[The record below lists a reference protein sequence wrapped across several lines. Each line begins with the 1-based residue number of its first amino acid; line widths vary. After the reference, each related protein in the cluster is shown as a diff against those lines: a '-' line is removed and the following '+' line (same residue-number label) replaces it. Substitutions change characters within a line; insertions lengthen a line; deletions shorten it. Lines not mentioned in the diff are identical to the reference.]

1 MCSRYPE
8 YMVQTNLL
16 QMNKFIRK
24 ISAALFR
31 VICLYILASN
41 YAAAQTTIGF
51 SIANA
56 TVTEKDTFSIA
67 IRADSL
73 LTGKNVYAFRFGLS
87 FNADYL
93 EFLSID
99 AAGPVLASWGL
110 PSFNNQAT
118 GRILIAGA
126 GTSPLSGSGDMLY
139 LKFRAIR
146 GGATYVQNIAS
157 ESYLNEGSPGM
168 ALKSGYIQCTAL
180 SYPDIY
186 PDNYTLYVGEE
197 LQMNV
202 SGGTAP
208 YVYYTTDT
216 SIAVITNLSKVKA
229 KRPGLSKVY
238 VVDAAGEA
246 SYTSGVI
253 DVRAIKLS
261 IVRSSA
267 WPDETFFVPVKI
279 EIAPGTRVF
288 SGSFELGFGGNIEGI
303 KESVIQG
310 DFPVS
315 VQNNASSGLIRVSF
329 ASGSGFTGS
338 GILCYIGFRSLNSG
352 MHNISI
358 ANALFNESLLAL
370 TYNEYAEIYSLP
382 TLSISPDGGS
392 MMWGLTQKITVS
404 NGTPPYTFES
414 TDNEIATIDALGNL
428 YGNSGGKVKV
438 KVTDSHGATQTS
450 NEFLIYHNQISVK
463 NTDGILDNDTRVPIT
478 TTLLPPGKAVYS
490 FEGSLSF
497 NTAYLE
503 FIRIE
508 PGIPGMIVESV
519 NSEGSLNIVGA
530 SATGINNGPVCYL
543 IFRIQNTLGLDQQTN
558 ITLSNFTANESDIY
572 STLSGG
578 MVKRV
583 SQVSYR
589 PVAVAGANI
598 RANEGETVTLDG
610 SASFDD
616 DNDPLTY
623 SWRSPEGI
631 RLNDST
637 LIKPQFVAPL
647 VNVNTNYVFTLI
659 VNDGESDSDPSG
671 VIVTVLQINAPPVAN
686 AGPDKSITEG
696 STVTLDGGSSY
707 DPDGEAV
714 SFQWTSVDGV
724 VLFDPKSVAPTFIAP
739 QVSSDTKY
747 RFKLIVGDGVAFSE
761 PDSVSITVLQVNKKP
776 MAFAGGDQT
785 VSEGAMVYLDGSLSS
800 DPDGNTIT
808 FLWTAPA
815 NVILSSRTIPKPTFT
830 APPVHLDSTLTISL
844 VVNDGSL
851 DSETDNLL
859 ITVKNVD
866 ILSHESQI
874 TKVELPSADSVKIN
888 QAAHQVILYLPYG
901 ADIRA
906 LSPIFTI
913 SDKALISPGSGTTH
927 NFTSPV
933 PYTVTAEDG
942 TTITAYQVLVYVPD
956 LSLRRILNAGWN
968 WISLGVDLP
977 NTNLSSVFTG
987 LSLVDL
993 DYVKSTRSSS
1003 VYYTGTGWFGDM
1015 ASIPGN
1021 ELVKFKKATSQTFT
1035 LTGKEINPT
1044 LSYIPVTA
1052 GWNWIGYLLK
1062 ENSTLGSSF
1071 DEATL
1076 PSGDLLIK
1084 SKEASAVYYPASG
1097 WTGDLDSLRVLNGYM
1112 LKASSN
1118 SNLSYNAGGVKQ
1130 KGHQVPAALFH
1141 REDLYRIYDVQPSDF
1156 EYSANLIGEIVNEN
1170 GENITQKGDLLVAY
1184 MDGESRGVTEA
1195 CYIPDLDRYLF
1206 IITIF
1211 SNSTGKCTFKV
1222 KSPENESSSTLAEY
1236 FVFDSDEVF
1245 GDPFKPVQLHLLQSD
1260 IIRKENR
1267 PVEVYPNP
1275 VSDQLTINSE
1285 SEITRV
1291 SIYNSSGIC
1300 IRILTDVSV
1309 NKQPVNTKDL
1319 ASGFYILRIE
1329 TKTGMEII
1337 KLIKSTD

>member
-1 MCSRYPE
+1 
-8 YMVQTNLL
+8 
-16 QMNKFIRK
+16 MNRSIRK
-24 ISAALFR
+24 ISAALFP

-67 IRADSL
+67 LRADSL
-73 LTGKNVYAFRFGLS
+73 LTGKNIFAFRFGLS

-93 EFLSID
+93 EFISID
-99 AAGPVLASWGL
+99 LAGTILASWGL
-110 PSFNNQAT
+110 PSFNNQAA

-126 GTSPLSGSGDMLY
+126 GTTPLSGSGDMLY

-146 GGATYVQNIAS
+146 GGATYVQNIVS
-157 ESYLNEGSPGM
+157 ESYLNEGSPGIT
-168 ALKSGYIQCTAL
+168 LKSGYIQCTAL
-180 SYPDIY
+180 SYPNIY
-186 PDNYTLYVGEE
+186 PDSYTLYVGEE

-208 YVYYTTDT
+208 YIYYTTDT

-246 SYTSGVI
+246 SYTSGFI

-261 IVRSSA
+261 IVRTSA
-267 WPDETFFVPVKI
+267 WPDETFFIPVRI
-279 EIAPGTRVF
+279 EIAPGTSVF

-315 VQNNASSGLIRVSF
+315 VQNNASSNLVRVSF

-338 GILCYIGFRSLNSG
+338 GILCYVGFRAINSG
-352 MHNISI
+352 MQNISI
-358 ANALFNESLLAL
+358 GNALFNESLSAL
-370 TYNEYAEIYSLP
+370 TYNEYAEIYNLP

-392 MMWGLTQKITVS
+392 MMWGSTQKITVT
-404 NGTPPYTFES
+404 NGTTPYTFETS
-414 TDNEIATIDALGNL
+414 DTEIATIDALGNL
-428 YGNSGGKVKV
+428 YGKSGGKVKV
-438 KVTDSHGATQTS
+438 KVTDSHGATETS
-450 NEFLIYHNQISVK
+450 NDFLIYHNQFSVK

-478 TTLLPPGKAVYS
+478 TTSLPPGKAVYS
-490 FEGSLSF
+490 FEGTLSF
-497 NTAYLE
+497 NTEYLE
-503 FIRIE
+503 YIRIE

-519 NSEGSLNIVGA
+519 NSDGSLNIVGA
-530 SATGINNGPVCYL
+530 SPTGINTGPVCYL

-558 ITLSNFTANESDIY
+558 VTLTNFVANESDIY
-572 STLSGG
+572 STLSSG

-583 SQVSYR
+583 AQVSYR
-589 PVAVAGANI
+589 PVAVAGGNI
-598 RANEGETVTLDG
+598 RVNEGETATLDG

-637 LIKPQFVAPL
+637 LIKPQFIAPL
-647 VNVNTNYVFTLI
+647 VNVNTNYVFTL
-659 VNDGESDSDPSG
+659 VVYDGESDSDPSS
-671 VIVTVLQINAPPVAN
+671 VTVTILQINTAPAAN
-686 AGPDKSITEG
+686 AGPDRSIIEG
-696 STVTLDGGSSY
+696 STVSLDGASSY
-707 DPDGEAV
+707 DPDGEAI

-724 VLFDPKSVAPTFIAP
+724 VLFDPKSAAPTFIAP
-739 QVSSDTKY
+739 QVNSDTKY

-761 PDSVSITVLQVNKKP
+761 PDTISITVLQVNKKP
-776 MAFAGGDQT
+776 IAFAGGDQT
-785 VSEGAMVYLDGSLSS
+785 VSEGAIVSLDGSLSS

-808 FLWTAPA
+808 HLWTAPVT
-815 NVILSSRTIPKPTFT
+815 VILSSRTIPKPTFT

-851 DSETDNLL
+851 DSEADNVL
-859 ITVKNVD
+859 IRVQNVD

-874 TKVELPSADSVKIN
+874 TKVELLIADSIKID
-888 QAAHQVILYLPYG
+888 QSAQQVILYMPYG

-906 LSPIFTI
+906 LSPTFTI
-913 SDKALISPGSGTTH
+913 SDKATISPWSGTTN
-927 NFTSPV
+927 NFVSPV

-942 TTITAYQVLVYVPD
+942 TTITTYQVLVYVPD

-977 NTNLSSVFTG
+977 NTNPANIFSG

-1003 VYYTGTGWFGDM
+1003 VYYSGTGWFGDLV
-1015 ASIPGN
+1015 SIPGN
-1021 ELVKFKKATSQTFT
+1021 ELVKFKKANSQTFT

-1044 LSYIPVTA
+1044 LSQIPVTT

-1062 ENSTLGSSF
+1062 ENSNLGSSF
-1071 DEATL
+1071 DETTL

-1097 WTGDLDSLRVLNGYM
+1097 WIGDLDSLRVLNGYM

-1118 SNLSYNAGGVKQ
+1118 SSLVYDVRGVEQ
-1130 KGHQVPAALFH
+1130 KGHQDPAALFH
-1141 REDLYRIYDVQPSDF
+1141 RESLYRIYNIQPFDF

-1206 IITIF
+1206 ILTIF
-1211 SNSTGKCTFKV
+1211 SNSTGKCTFQI
-1222 KSPENESSSTLAEY
+1222 KSPENKSGAPLAEY
-1236 FVFDSDEVF
+1236 FVFNPDEIF
-1245 GDPFKPVQLHLLQSD
+1245 GEPFKPVRLHLAEPVLIQG
-1260 IIRKENR
+1260 ENTS
-1267 PVEVYPNP
+1267 VVIYPNP
-1275 VSDQLTINSE
+1275 VTDHMTVISE
-1285 SEITRV
+1285 SEITRI
-1291 SIYNSSGIC
+1291 SIFNPIGTC
-1300 IRILTDVSV
+1300 IRVLTDVTG
-1309 NKQPVNTKDL
+1309 NEEDIDTTDL
-1319 ASGFYILRIE
+1319 ASGFYLLKIE
-1329 TKTGMEII
+1329 TKSGIEI
-1337 KLIKSTD
+1337 KKFFKV

>member
-1 MCSRYPE
+1 MI
-8 YMVQTNLL
+8 QNNLL

-24 ISAALFR
+24 ISAASVGVMCFYLITF
-31 VICLYILASN
+31 SN
-41 YAAAQTTIGF
+41 AAAQTIIGF

-67 IRADSL
+67 LTADSL
-73 LTGKNVYAFRFGLS
+73 LTGKNIYAFRFGLS

-110 PSFNNQAT
+110 PSFNNQTT

-126 GTSPLSGSGDMLY
+126 GTSPLSDSGDILY

-168 ALKSGYIQCTAL
+168 TLKSGYIQCTAL

-186 PDNYTLYVGEE
+186 PDSYTLYVGEE

-216 SIAVITNLSKVKA
+216 AIAVITDLTRVKA

-238 VVDAAGEA
+238 VVDASGEA

-267 WPDETFFVPVKI
+267 WPDETFLVPVRI
-279 EIAPGTRVF
+279 EIAPGTSVF

-315 VQNNASSGLIRVSF
+315 VQNNASSNLVRVSF

-338 GILCYIGFRSLNSG
+338 GILCYIGFRAVNSG

-358 ANALFNESLLAL
+358 TNALFNESFLAL

-382 TLSISPDGGS
+382 TLSISPDGGN
-392 MMWGLTQKITVS
+392 MMWGSTQKITVT
-404 NGTPPYTFES
+404 NGTPPYTFETS
-414 TDNEIATIDALGNL
+414 DTAIATIDALGNL

-438 KVTDSHGATQTS
+438 IVTDSHGATQTS
-450 NEFLIYHNQISVK
+450 NDFLIYHNQFSVK

-490 FEGSLSF
+490 FEGTLSF
-497 NTAYLE
+497 NPTYLE
-503 FIRIE
+503 FVRIE

-519 NSEGSLNIVGA
+519 NTDGTLNIVGA
-530 SATGINNGPVCYL
+530 SATGISNGPVCYL

-558 ITLSNFTANESDIY
+558 VTLINFVANESDIY
-572 STLSGG
+572 STLSSG

-583 SQVSYR
+583 AQVSYR

-598 RANEGETVTLDG
+598 RVNEGETVTLDG

-623 SWRSPEGI
+623 SWSSPAGI
-631 RLNDST
+631 QLNDST
-637 LIKPQFVAPL
+637 LIKPQFIAPL
-647 VNVNTNYVFTLI
+647 VNVNTNYVFTLV
-659 VNDGESDSDPSG
+659 VNDGESDSDPSS
-671 VIVTVLQINAPPVAN
+671 VTVTVLQINSAPVAN

-696 STVTLDGGSSY
+696 STVSLDGGSSY
-707 DPDGEAV
+707 DPDGEAIF
-714 SFQWTSVDGV
+714 FQWTSVDGI
-724 VLFDPKSVAPTFIAP
+724 VLFDPKSSEPSFIAP
-739 QVSSDTKY
+739 QVSSDTDY
-747 RFKLIVGDGVAFSE
+747 RFRLIVGDGIAFSK
-761 PDSVSITVLQVNKKP
+761 PDTVVITVLQVNKKP
-776 MAFAGGDQT
+776 IAFAGGDQT
-785 VSEGAMVYLDGSLSS
+785 VSEGALVYLDGSLSS

-808 FLWTAPA
+808 FLWTAPS
-815 NVILSSRTIPKPTFT
+815 NVVLSSRTIPKPTFI

-851 DSETDNLL
+851 NSETDNVL
-859 ITVKNVD
+859 ITVKNID

-874 TKVELPSADSVKIN
+874 TNVELPLADSIKIN
-888 QAAHQVILYLPYG
+888 QTALQVILYMPYG
-901 ADIRA
+901 ADTRA
-906 LSPIFTI
+906 LSPTFTI
-913 SDKALISPGSGTTH
+913 SDKATISPMSGTIH

-933 PYTVTAEDG
+933 TYTVTAEDG
-942 TTITAYQVLVYVPD
+942 TTITTYQVLVYVPD
-956 LSLRRILNAGWN
+956 LSLSRILNAGWN

-977 NTNLSSVFTG
+977 NTNLGSIFSE
-987 LSLVDL
+987 LSLTDL
-993 DYVKSTRSSS
+993 DYVKSTKASS
-1003 VYYTGTGWFGDM
+1003 VYYTGTGWFGDLV
-1015 ASIPGN
+1015 AIPEN

-1035 LTGKEINPT
+1035 LTGKELNPT
-1044 LSYIPVTA
+1044 LTYVPVTT
-1052 GWNWIGYLLK
+1052 GWNWIGFLLK
-1062 ENSTLGSSF
+1062 DNSALGSSF

-1097 WTGDLDSLRVLNGYM
+1097 WIGDLDSLKVLNGYM
-1112 LKASSN
+1112 LKSSSN
-1118 SNLSYNAGGVKQ
+1118 ANINYAAGGIKQ
-1130 KGHQVPAALFH
+1130 KSSDTTANLFE
-1141 REDLYRIYDVQPSDF
+1141 RDDLYKIYDVQPSYF

-1170 GENITQKGDLLVAY
+1170 GEIITQKGDLLIAY
-1184 MDGESRGVTEA
+1184 VGGECRGVTEA
-1195 CYIPDLDRYLF
+1195 CYISDLERYLF

-1211 SNSTGKCTFKV
+1211 SNSTGQCTFQV
-1222 KSPENESSSTLAEY
+1222 KSPGNKNGSPLIEY

-1245 GDPFKPVQLHLLQSD
+1245 GAPFKPVQFHLSKSD
-1260 IIRKENR
+1260 IIRRENL

-1275 VSDQLTINSE
+1275 VSDQLNINSE
-1285 SEITRV
+1285 SEISRI
-1291 SIYNSSGIC
+1291 SIYNSLGTC
-1300 IRILTDVSV
+1300 IRILTDVSG
-1309 NKQPVNTKDL
+1309 NTQHIHTSDL

-1329 TKTGMEII
+1329 TKTGVEII
-1337 KLIKSTD
+1337 KLIKSKD